1 MRARELFTFLK
12 KAVEEGANK
21 ALTDSKV
28 VSNCVNKTQAYRQ
41 YGRSNIDR
49 WIQEGILTPQSD
61 QSPKILF
68 QRSHLEA
75 IAASSNRKTYLQ
87 VTER

>member
-1 MRARELFTFLK
+1 MRTRELLILLK
-12 KAVEEGANK
+12 QAVEEGANK
-21 ALTDSKV
+21 ALTDSSA
-28 VSNCVNKTQAYRQ
+28 VSVRVNKTQAYCQ

-49 WIQEGILTPQSD
+49 WIQEGILTPSPD
-61 QSPKILF
+61 QSRKILF